1 MDAIPFGRCCRLTD
15 TDALPLGLEQDAD
28 QRAIL
33 KELRRQGDFLRSIR
47 KQKGARD
54 AMNYR
59 DVMCNKLEPR
69 DIVPEVAQA
78 VSELRHAALHPIDWA
93 TICFIAIAAPCL
105 HRYDLEKIALHL
117 GADEGVIL
125 AAFGWLPAVRPDGTV
140 SDTPFVHNLG
150 RGKVNYRLARPAS
163 VEQRAALDL
172 FLAGRDPALRERL
185 VDVT

>member
-1 MDAIPFGRCCRLTD
+1 LTD
-15 TDALPLGLEQDAD
+15 TDALPMGLEQDAD
-28 QRAIL
+28 KKAIL
-33 KELRRQGDFLRSIR
+33 KELRRNGDLLRSIR

-59 DVMCNKLEPR
+59 EVMSNALEPR
-69 DIVPEVAQA
+69 DIVPEVARA

-93 TICFIAIAAPCL
+93 AICFIAIAAPRL

-125 AAFGWLPAVRPDGTV
+125 AAFGWLPALRPDGTLAE
-140 SDTPFVHNLG
+140 TPFVHNLG
-150 RGKVNYRLARPAS
+150 RGKVNYHLARPAS

-172 FLAGRDPALRERL
+172 FLAGRDPAIRER
-185 VDVT
+185 VVEVA